1 MLDAFYHGINL
12 AMQAQIQEDLFESL
26 KNILRVSV
34 HNSGLAKLP
43 EAVLDVYKYDNPV
56 YKIIKRT
63 MYYIKGLSTNLLY
76 HVISFDLL
84 IFNNCK

>member
-1 MLDAFYHGINL
+1 MLDAFYHGVNL
-12 AMQAQIQEDLFESL
+12 AMQAQIPDLFERL
-26 KNILRVSV
+26 KNILRVSA
-34 HNSGLAKLP
+34 HNSGLAKLQ
-43 EAVLDVYKYDNPV
+43 EAVLDVYKYDNAV

-76 HVISFDLL
+76 RMISFDLL